1 MTRLMS
7 FDYGIKRV
15 GIAVSYPLQIIATGL
30 ATVHPEEL
38 SNFLKKYVTE
48 NEVSCFIVGNPLQM
62 NGSPSDSAPHVR
74 GFVKRLRKQFPDIP
88 VELVDERFTSVMAG
102 RAILE
107 AGAKRSEERRGGKEC
122 VSTCRSRWSPYH

>member
-1 MTRLMS
+1 MPRLMA

-15 GIAVSYPLQIIATGL
+15 GIAVSDPLQIIATGL

-62 NGSPSDSAPHVR
+62 NGSPSDSATHVR
-74 GFVKRLRKQFPDIP
+74 GFVKRLRKQFPDLP
-88 VELVDERFTSVMAG
+88 AELEIG
-102 RAILE
+102 RAN
-107 AGAKRSEERRGGKEC
+107 
-122 VSTCRSRWSPYH
+122 V

>member
-1 MTRLMS
+1 MPRLMA

-15 GIAVSYPLQIIATGL
+15 GIAVSDPLQIIATGL

-74 GFVKRLRKQFPDIP
+74 GLVKRLRTQFQAIQ
-88 VELVDERFTSVMAG
+88 VEFDR
-102 RAILE
+102 
-107 AGAKRSEERRGGKEC
+107 KRVVEGKE
-122 VSTCRSRWSPYH
+122 RLIGGDH